1 MRDLI
6 INISISL
13 ITGIVASL
21 IVSWQF
27 KKYIDK
33 KEHEKLF
40 IHDKEEYR
48 KHLEDIRILL
58 NYCNINEND
67 IKIKILQAINAIPIR
82 WSFYQAVLSDESY
95 KILEEI
101 NILLS
106 NIANSLTNSQIDE
119 IDIANYC
126 DELHRFEPEIIKM
139 NEVKL
144 RKNI

>member
-1 MRDLI
+1 MQDLI
-6 INISISL
+6 INITISL
-13 ITGIVASL
+13 MTGVAASL

-33 KEHEKLF
+33 KEHDKLF

-58 NYCNINEND
+58 NYCDIYEND
-67 IKIKILQAINAIPIR
+67 IKIKILQAINAMPIR
-82 WSFYQAVLSDESY
+82 WSFYQAILSDESY

-106 NIANSLTNSQIDE
+106 SITNSVINGEMDE
-119 IDIANYC
+119 NNIQNYC
-126 DELHRFEPEIIKM
+126 ADLQRFQPLIIKM

>member
-1 MRDLI
+1 MEDLI
-6 INISISL
+6 INIAISL
-13 ITGIVASL
+13 AAGIAASL
-21 IVSWQF
+21 IVSWRFQ
-27 KKYIDK
+27 KYIDK

-58 NYCNINEND
+58 NYCDIYEND
-67 IKIKILQAINAIPIR
+67 IKIKILQATNAIPIR

-106 NIANSLTNSQIDE
+106 NITNSIINSEIDE
-119 IDIANYC
+119 NDIQNYC
-126 DELHRFEPEIIKM
+126 EELQRLQPLIIKI